1 MNHFLPRRLLA
12 VVFTALL
19 GVVALSAVTAG
30 PASAAT
36 YGRVLLPDSN
46 STMTIVDDEDWPW
59 SDEVETFNL
68 AGVPQQFVSAVNP
81 VATYSFTRCAGDEVK
96 VKVSMRSE
104 LIWTDWV
111 KLTTKAVLYEGDDC
125 STAVRK
131 GETDSI
137 TTYIG
142 PGGWPTQIPLN
153 VRNEQDGSDHASVLL
168 SLTNYATVR

>member
-1 MNHFLPRRLLA
+1 
-12 VVFTALL
+12 
-19 GVVALSAVTAG
+19 
-30 PASAAT
+30 
-36 YGRVLLPDSN
+36 
-46 STMTIVDDEDWPW
+46 MTIVDDEDWPW

-68 AGVPQQFVSAVNP
+68 AGEPQQFVSAVNP

-104 LIWTDWV
+104 LVWTDWV

-131 GETDSI
+131 GETDST

-142 PGGWPTQIPLN
+142 PGGWATQIPMN
-153 VRNEQDGSDHASVLL
+153 VRNEKDGSDHASVLL